1 MSPKRKITVAALAT
15 ALFVGGLTAAGI
27 GMRSST
33 PQQAPASASA
43 PAVVKQTRTRTV
55 VEHVKPAGA
64 SSPPSIAQAA
74 PAAAVAEAGS
84 NAQTMAAPSG
94 EQEKPPGE
102 ADDDQSGGSEPDHA
116 GEHEFDD

>member
-27 GMRSST
+27 GLRSSA
-33 PQQAPASASA
+33 QQQGPASASA

-55 VEHVKPAGA
+55 VENVNPAGA
-64 SSPPSIAQAA
+64 SSQPSIAQAA
-74 PAAAVAEAGS
+74 PAAAVADAAS
-84 NAQTMAAPSG
+84 NAQTMAAQSG
-94 EQEKPPGE
+94 EQDEPAGE
-102 ADDDQSGGSEPDHA
+102 ADDDESGGGEPDHA